1 MQKLIHQAQQGFLTI
16 AQNTS
21 TVDYLRLAY
30 VQAMSIKITMPGSL
44 YAIVVDKETLEL
56 ITDKHRKVFDYI
68 ITIKNDTAI
77 DSDWKLNNE
86 WQVFHLT
93 PFKETIKLE
102 SDLIFTRDISHWWH
116 AFRLRNIVLST
127 GCRDYQQNISF
138 TRHYRQ
144 LFDSNNLPDIYT
156 GLMYFRY
163 TQEATN
169 FFSLAE
175 QIFRNWDYISKSVL
189 LNCYDNQPTT
199 DVVYS
204 LTTKILG
211 EEHCTIPSMDWI
223 NFVHMKPKVNNWP
236 DTPWHK
242 LVMCETDIP
251 MIRINNVNQ
260 YHPLH
265 YYEKTWV
272 TDELISE
279 YESCLQKS

>member
-1 MQKLIHQAQQGFLTI
+1 MCNKI
-16 AQNTS
+16 AATVES
-21 TVDYLRLAY
+21 TPPDKP
-30 VQAMSIKITMPGSL
+30 KITLSL
-44 YAIVVDKETLEL
+44 PSLVCKSLIVSST
-56 ITDKHRKVFDYI
+56 
-68 ITIKNDTAI
+68 
-77 DSDWKLNNE
+77 NE
-86 WQVFHLT
+86 SGVQSQLQLQI
-93 PFKETIKLE
+93 ETIKLE

-260 YHPLH
+260 
-265 YYEKTWV
+265 
-272 TDELISE
+272 
-279 YESCLQKS
+279 